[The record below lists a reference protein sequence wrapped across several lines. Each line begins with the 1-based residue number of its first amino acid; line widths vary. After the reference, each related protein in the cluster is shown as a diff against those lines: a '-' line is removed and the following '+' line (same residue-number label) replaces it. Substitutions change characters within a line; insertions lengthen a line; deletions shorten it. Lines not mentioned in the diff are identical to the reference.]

1 MKDLKDKNE
10 KDIAKLILES
20 EESLKNFRFGI
31 SGSSVRNVRE
41 GRGLR
46 KSIARL
52 KTELNARVK

>member
-1 MKDLKDKNE
+1 MKDLKEKNVQ
-10 KDIAKLILES
+10 DIAKLLLEH

-52 KTELNARVK
+52 KTELSARVK